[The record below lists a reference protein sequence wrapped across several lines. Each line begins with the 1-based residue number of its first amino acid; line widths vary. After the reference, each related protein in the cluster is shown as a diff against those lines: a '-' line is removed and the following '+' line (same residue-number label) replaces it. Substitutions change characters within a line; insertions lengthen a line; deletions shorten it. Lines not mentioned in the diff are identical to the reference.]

1 MTISIGAGGAWKR
14 ISGAW
19 VGAGG
24 AWKRV
29 ESIKVGV
36 GGVWRDVYVDDDV
49 VTAPNVSV
57 SAFEI
62 SPTDA
67 QASFRMGADGHWYT
81 SDTSVI
87 SYVDRGSWITP
98 NSRANAYE
106 VRFTVTAGSTP
117 SGDPTGTWLAMSAD
131 RTWTLRE
138 TTNGLAIKSTTFT
151 LEIRRAADGVVVSTT
166 TNNKMSARTSPSE
179 EV

>member
-1 MTISIGAGGAWKR
+1 MPISIGAGGAWKR

-36 GGVWRDVYVDDDV
+36 GGVWRDVYVGDE

-57 SAFEI
+57 SASEI

-67 QASFRMGADGHWYT
+67 HASFRMGADGHWYT

-117 SGDPTGTWLAMSAD
+117 GGDPTGTWLAMSAD
-131 RTWTLRE
+131 RTWTLSE
-138 TTNGLAIKSTTFT
+138 TTDGFASKSTTFT

-166 TNNKMSARTSPSE
+166 TNNTMSANV